1 MRVAE
6 DESLHG
12 LVGVDTAQLLH
23 SEKMLVLNGAYTAFN
38 DRSRLNRK
46 QKLNNLIF
54 FINQISKNFNY
65 KQYLKN
71 TVMPMSK
78 VCNL

>member
-23 SEKMLVLNGAYTAFN
+23 SEKMLMLNGAFTAFN
-38 DRSRLNRK
+38 DRSLNRK

-54 FINQISKNFNY
+54 LINQISKNFNY

-71 TVMPMSK
+71 TIISMSK